1 MVALTKEMNMRYSKE
16 IETEVNE
23 NVEVLLSSQRRPF
36 VEIWQGDDLVE
47 FEYELIPEL
56 VLALLEAYKSKT
68 GETA

>member
-1 MVALTKEMNMRYSKE
+1 MRYSKE

-68 GETA
+68 GETE